1 MILPLTNQ
9 CPYHSIFDRKKRME
23 TSEERLSINSIKRS
37 PQVSTIDPFQPSKEG
52 DFQRTVE

>member
-9 CPYHSIFDRKKRME
+9 RPYHPIFDRKKRME
-23 TSEERLSINSIKRS
+23 TSEERLSINPIKCS
-37 PQVSTIDPFQPSKEG
+37 PQVSTIGPFQPSKES